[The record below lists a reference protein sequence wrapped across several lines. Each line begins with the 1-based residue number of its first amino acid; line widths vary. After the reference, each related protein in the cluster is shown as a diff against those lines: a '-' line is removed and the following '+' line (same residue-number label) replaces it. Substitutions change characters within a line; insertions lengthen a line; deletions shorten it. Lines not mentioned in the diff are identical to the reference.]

1 MLTMDVVT
9 SFLGWC
15 TVINFG
21 FLLVMSVAI
30 ILLRKPIAKIH
41 AGMFGLSEEMVSHEY
56 FSYLANYKIAVMVFN
71 FIPYVAL
78 RLMA

>member
-1 MLTMDVVT
+1 MLTIDLVT

-21 FLLVMSVAI
+21 FLLVVTVFMV
-30 ILLRKPIAKIH
+30 LLRKPFAKIH
-41 AGMFGLSEEMVSHEY
+41 AGMFGLSEEVVSKEY
-56 FSYLANYKIAVMVFN
+56 FSYLANYKTAVVILN
-71 FIPYVAL
+71 LVPYVSL